1 MNRMFGMMPRNEVEK
16 EKWYL
21 DDVDLQIGVQAG
33 PHGWT
38 IMWADNS
45 TTYKDINATT
55 EENFNEALQTLKDKG
70 FNLREQGSEI
80 EKKDIKAST
89 RWFTKEK

>member
-1 MNRMFGMMPRNEVEK
+1 MNRFFGMMPSNEVEK

-21 DDVDLQIGVQAG
+21 DDLDLQIGVQAG

-38 IMWADNS
+38 IMWADDS
-45 TTYKDINATT
+45 ATWKDNDATT

-80 EKKDIKAST
+80 EKKNIKAST
-89 RWFTKEK
+89 SWFTKGE